1 MPSPRTTILS
11 FCVFVP
17 DEIFIFKK
25 IIFHPLMPI
34 RGLDQLKD
42 IAHIATKR
50 PCAVLQNTSIAVDGF
65 WFLRKYLMPIS
76 VTHVLIHGL
85 GKFYAGILDIFKKF
99 VAENKID
106 VIWVWNGF
114 EFSKSQAPLVHDPLR
129 MGMDEL
135 RKGNFSLADKH
146 LRKVID
152 LEAFVDEINYF
163 LRKDTDRI
171 CCIRAPYSALG
182 QCAYFL
188 RNNVVDYVFGATD
201 FLLYGNGEKVITE
214 FNFLCKDREDRIE
227 IFCRKDILK
236 TLKLPFSKFQMYA
249 LFLGCEYCATMPPYS
264 VNFEVFEILEVLRIG
279 NYSYSGIKAYL
290 YTFYGTDPM
299 KSGYKPNI
307 LIDNYLNSFV
317 CALALLDYHPIMSTE
332 GRIELLKDTNVPRD
346 LEDVLGAKKA
356 AYFYEQLF
364 LCNIKPDYKNH
375 VGHRLTYLD
384 KDGHFCY
391 TNVEGISELHQFLLL
406 ELSQKN
412 FFTEDILI
420 KLLFFLDCTAVPADD
435 VHIKHFL
442 QKNPN
447 MISYYCEITN
457 LYACYVNKAK
467 TTFPF
472 SLTMIGMISVL
483 SMDRVKEP
491 AVVNYLTNVC
501 QLFVMNESRDR
512 NSIVVIKF
520 LKKFLNS

>member
-1 MPSPRTTILS
+1 
-11 FCVFVP
+11 
-17 DEIFIFKK
+17 
-25 IIFHPLMPI
+25 MPI

-76 VTHVLIHGL
+76 ITHVLVHGL
-85 GKFYAGILDIFKKF
+85 GKFYVGILDIFKQF
-99 VAENKID
+99 VADNKID

-114 EFSKSQAPLVHDPLR
+114 EFSKSQAPLVHDPLKI
-129 MGMDEL
+129 GMEEI

-152 LEAFVDEINYF
+152 LEVFVDEINYF

-171 CCIRAPYSALG
+171 CCVRAPYSALG

-188 RNNVVDYVFGATD
+188 HNNVVDYVFGATD
-201 FLLYGNGEKVITE
+201 FLLYSSGEKIITE

-236 TLKLPFSKFQMYA
+236 TLKLPFTKFQMYA
-249 LFLGCEYCATMPPYS
+249 LFLGCEYCPTMPPYS
-264 VNFEVFEILEVLRIG
+264 VNFEIFEILEVLRIG
-279 NYSYSGIKAYL
+279 NYSYSNIKAYM

-307 LIDNYLNSFV
+307 LIDNYLSSFIS
-317 CALALLDYHPIMSTE
+317 ALAVLDYHPVISSE
-332 GRIELLKDTNVPRD
+332 GKIELLRDTNVPRD
-346 LEDVLGAKKA
+346 LEDVLGTKKA

-375 VGHRLTYLD
+375 IEHKLTYVD

-391 TNVEGISELHQFLLL
+391 TNVEGISDIHQFLLL
-406 ELSQKN
+406 ELSQQN

-420 KLLFFLDCTAVPADD
+420 KLLFFLDHMDITVDNA
-435 VHIKHFL
+435 HIEHFL
-442 QKNPN
+442 QNNPSI
-447 MISYYCEITN
+447 ISYYREITN
-457 LYACYVNKAK
+457 LYACFVNKTK
-467 TTFPF
+467 TAFPF
-472 SLTMIGMISVL
+472 SLKMVTTIGVISKNK
-483 SMDRVKEP
+483 VKD
-491 AVVNYLTNVC
+491 AVVVDYLTNVYK
-501 QLFVMNESRDR
+501 LFMMNESRDK
-512 NSIVVIKF
+512 NSIIVIKF
-520 LKKFLNS
+520 LKKLLNS